1 MTSVLLRFQNQSQ
14 PDLPL
19 LLNREK
25 LKLHRTWMILF
36 AAGLIVSV
44 AALFDADSSRF
55 KFPGGSSTIGYL
67 LGVLAG
73 LIIVFEI
80 LLWPRKKLLRR
91 WRVGRARTWMC
102 AHIWL
107 GLVTVPLVIVHA
119 GFPWGGSLAVVAI
132 VLLFV
137 VVASGIFGLVLQ
149 QHIPRQMANA
159 SPAETVYSQI
169 DVVARQ
175 IVLEADA
182 LVSATTGSI
191 CGKTNW
197 SELYP
202 KDKGGAAGVVD
213 YIGASRDI
221 ASIYGKAVVVELPR
235 NPIPDT
241 QILATA
247 YASQIRDYLEFGKKS
262 RSALIEQARQNQFFA
277 DLADKVDPEAHY
289 VIGELK
295 QWCDERRQLDHQ
307 KMLHHWLHLWLA
319 VHLPLSL
326 ALLVIVVWH
335 AIVATKYSGI
345 F

>member
-1 MTSVLLRFQNQSQ
+1 M
-14 PDLPL
+14 

-25 LKLHRTWMILF
+25 LKLHRTWIILF
-36 AAGLIVSV
+36 AAGLLLSV
-44 AALFDADSSRF
+44 ISLYDPDADQV

-80 LLWPRKKLLRR
+80 LLWPRKKLLRT
-91 WRVGRARTWMC
+91 WRIGRARTWMS

-107 GLVTVPLVIVHA
+107 GLLTIPLVIAHA
-119 GFPWGGSLAVVAI
+119 GFPWGGSLALVAI
-132 VLLFV
+132 TLLFV
-137 VVASGIFGLVLQ
+137 VVGSGIFGLVLQ
-149 QHIPRQMANA
+149 QYIPRQMTTS
-159 SPAETVYSQI
+159 SPAESVYSQI

-182 LVSATTGSI
+182 LVSAATGSV

-202 KDKGGAAGVVD
+202 KDKGRAAGVVD
-213 YIGASRDI
+213 YIGASRNI
-221 ASIYGKAVVVELPR
+221 ANIYGKAVVIELPR
-235 NPIPDT
+235 HPIPDA

-247 YASQIRDYLEFGKKS
+247 FESRIRDYLEFGKKS
-262 RSALIEQARQNQFFA
+262 RSPLIEQARQNQFFA
-277 DLADKVDPEAHY
+277 ELADKLDPDAHF
-289 VIGELK
+289 VIDELK
-295 QWCDERRQLDHQ
+295 CWCDERRQLDQQ
-307 KMLHHWLHLWLA
+307 KTLHHWLHLWLL

-345 F
+345 FSLF

>member
-1 MTSVLLRFQNQSQ
+1 M
-14 PDLPL
+14 
-19 LLNREK
+19 LLNRDK
-25 LKLHRTWMILF
+25 LKLHRAWIILF
-36 AAGLIVSV
+36 TGGLILSIV
-44 AALFDADSSRF
+44 ALYDFDTGRLN
-55 KFPGGSSTIGYL
+55 FPGGSSTTGYL

-91 WRVGRARTWMC
+91 WRFGRVRTWMS

-107 GLVTVPLVIVHA
+107 GLLTVPIAIVHA
-119 GFPWGGSLAVVAI
+119 GFPWGGSLALVAI
-132 VLLFV
+132 ILLLV
-137 VVASGIFGLVLQ
+137 VVASGVFGLVLQ
-149 QHIPRQMANA
+149 QYIPRQMTNA
-159 SPAETVYSQI
+159 SPGESVYSQI

-191 CGKTNW
+191 RGKTNW

-202 KDKGGAAGVVD
+202 KDKGGTAGVVD
-213 YIGASRDI
+213 YIGASRSV
-221 ASIYGKAVVVELPR
+221 AGIYGKAVVVELPR

-241 QILATA
+241 QILGAA
-247 YASQIRDYLEFGKKS
+247 YEAQIRDYLEFGKKG
-262 RSALIEQARQNQFFA
+262 RSPLIQQARQNQFFT
-277 DLADKVDPEAHY
+277 DLADKVDPDAHFA
-289 VIGELK
+289 INELK

-345 F
+345 FSLFKLSGI